1 MLVTIIVTQGTMMIF
16 RQPQVSYVITK
27 RILSGMLLVALKLL
41 LLFNGAICLRSFITT
56 NELENRVSVG
66 QDFILTCYMAGKNDS
81 LWYFNGI
88 SMDGM
93 WTLFAFALFNRY
105 NKYCELIY
113 VESYQFELESNDFQG
128 ITNWNIKDFIRLMV
142 VIFSIGHEI
151 QMLFATDLIV
161 IQFSFYILK
170 NHIMLILTNLSV
182 LWVWSD
188 FVFI

>member
-113 VESYQFELESNDFQG
+113 VESYQFELESNDLQG

>member
-113 VESYQFELESNDFQG
+113 VESYQFELESNDLQG
-128 ITNWNIKDFIRLMV
+128 ITYWNIKDFIRLMV

>member
-93 WTLFAFALFNRY
+93 
-105 NKYCELIY
+105 
-113 VESYQFELESNDFQG
+113 
-128 ITNWNIKDFIRLMV
+128 
-142 VIFSIGHEI
+142 
-151 QMLFATDLIV
+151 
-161 IQFSFYILK
+161 
-170 NHIMLILTNLSV
+170 
-182 LWVWSD
+182 
-188 FVFI
+188 

>member
-66 QDFILTCYMAGKNDS
+66 QDFILTCSMAGKNDS

-113 VESYQFELESNDFQG
+113 VESYQFELESNDLQG